1 MVFAVGPTSLSCDNV
16 LRRMQ
21 GKGGVYTNG
30 FYNISI
36 QEQALEREQEREDFQ
51 KEVDKLQVQVKQKEK
66 QENQE
71 HRLQREVGIK
81 ILMLEWITLL
91 HIILVHFHVRFAFYQ
106 MGF

>member
-1 MVFAVGPTSLSCDNV
+1 MFANV
-16 LRRMQ
+16 C
-21 GKGGVYTNG
+21 
-30 FYNISI
+30 YNVSI

-91 HIILVHFHVRFAFYQ
+91 HNIFVHFRVRFAFYQ